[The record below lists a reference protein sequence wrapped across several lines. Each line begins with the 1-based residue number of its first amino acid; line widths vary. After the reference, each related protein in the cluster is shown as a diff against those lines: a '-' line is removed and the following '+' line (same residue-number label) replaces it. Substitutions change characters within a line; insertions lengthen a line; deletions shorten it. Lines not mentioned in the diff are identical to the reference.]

1 MKKIEIFKRRL
12 IFKIEKKEEEEREYD
27 INPEEILGEKIVYLI
42 ILIAAI
48 VISSKVFLLSPT
60 LDEGDVVTKDI
71 IAPRDLKYN
80 DRLGKENLVASI
92 ISGSEKQYIYIPEVE
107 KNAIRKADTFYRIM
121 LQLKGRED
129 EIDFQSALANLD
141 VVIDTEVLEG
151 ILKMKPEEIEKS
163 RERVEAKLREIYSVG
178 VLKGNNLRDPEKSI
192 RDLEGEMDP
201 LERAVV
207 ERFLTPNY
215 IFDEESTRKIIND
228 KISQVDDVIVEI
240 KGGSLIAGKGD
251 ILTKEQISRMRAY
264 GIHSFQKNI
273 SLIISYF
280 IYLLGLSIIFYSVTK
295 RYLRTE
301 LLKKSYFRSTFLIVG
316 VTLMAM
322 RLTSS
327 ELTYLLPVD
336 AMFFLLGILVGP
348 KFAAIMGTFLLSFS
362 MPLLNFDLVYY
373 LANIITFL
381 LGLYLLGSIKN
392 RTTLINAGVKMG
404 FIKMIIVVFVGFI
417 LREDL
422 FKLILD
428 GGAVLLSGIFS
439 GMLTIAL
446 LPYFEKTFNILTT
459 FKLLELGDL
468 SHPLLKELSVN
479 TPGTFHHSMMVAT
492 LSENAAESIG
502 ANAVFARVA
511 AYYHDIGKMKRPNFY
526 VENQRGGENPH
537 NKLTPSMSNL
547 IITAHTKDGVEMA
560 KEQGIPKEI
569 RDIMIEHQGT
579 TLLAY
584 FYNKAKQQDPNI
596 QESDFRYSGPK
607 PRTKESAIIMLADSI
622 EAAVRSLDHKT
633 PITIEK
639 MIRKIINGK
648 IEDNQLSEAD
658 LTFKEIEI
666 IIHNFTKVLMGIHHI
681 RLKYPG
687 QKG

>member
-42 ILIAAI
+42 ILMVAI
-48 VISSKVFLLSPT
+48 VISSKIFLLSPT
-60 LDEGDVVTKDI
+60 LDVGDVVTKDI
-71 IAPRDLKYN
+71 IAPRNLKYN
-80 DRLGKENLVASI
+80 DRLGKENLVSSI
-92 ISGSEKQYIYIPEVE
+92 IVGSEKQYIYIPEVE
-107 KNAIRKADTFYRIM
+107 RTALQKVENFYRIM
-121 LQLKGRED
+121 NQVKAREGAMDFQTVFGDLEVELERDALDGLLKMSPD
-129 EIDFQSALANLD
+129 EIGESQR
-141 VVIDTEVLEG
+141 
-151 ILKMKPEEIEKS
+151 K
-163 RERVEAKLREIYSVG
+163 VEAKLREIYSVG
-178 VLKGNNLRDPEKSI
+178 VLKGKNLRDPGKNIKE
-192 RDLEGEMDP
+192 LESELGP
-201 LERAVV
+201 VERAVV
-207 ERFLTPNY
+207 ERFLTTNY

-228 KISQVDDVIVEI
+228 KISQVDDVIVEL

-251 ILTKEQISRMRAY
+251 ILTMEQVSVMRAY

-273 SLIISYF
+273 TFIISYF
-280 IYLLGLSIIFYSVTK
+280 IYLLGLAIIFYSVTK
-295 RYLRTE
+295 RYLRIE
-301 LLKKSYFRSTFLIVG
+301 LLKKNYFRTTFLIVG

-327 ELTYLLPVD
+327 ELIYLLPID

-348 KFAAIMGTFLLSFS
+348 KFAAIMGAFLLSFS
-362 MPLLNFDLVYY
+362 MPLVNFDLVYY
-373 LANIITFL
+373 LANTITFL

-404 FIKMIIVVFVGFI
+404 FIKMVIVVFVSFI
-417 LREDL
+417 LGED
-422 FKLILD
+422 FFEIILD

-468 SHPLLKELSVN
+468 SHPLLRELSVN

-492 LSENAAESIG
+492 LSENAAEAIG

-537 NKLTPSMSNL
+537 NKLNPSMSNL
-547 IITAHTKDGVEMA
+547 IITSHTKDGVEMA
-560 KEQGIPKEI
+560 KEHGIPREI
-569 RDIMIEHQGT
+569 RDIMTEHQGT

-584 FYNKAKQQDPNI
+584 FYNKAKQQDSNI

-622 EAAVRSLDHKT
+622 EAAVRSLDEKT

-639 MIRKIINGK
+639 MIRKIISGK

>member
-1 MKKIEIFKRRL
+1 
-12 IFKIEKKEEEEREYD
+12 
-27 INPEEILGEKIVYLI
+27 
-42 ILIAAI
+42 
-48 VISSKVFLLSPT
+48 
-60 LDEGDVVTKDI
+60 
-71 IAPRDLKYN
+71 
-80 DRLGKENLVASI
+80 
-92 ISGSEKQYIYIPEVE
+92 
-107 KNAIRKADTFYRIM
+107 
-121 LQLKGRED
+121 
-129 EIDFQSALANLD
+129 
-141 VVIDTEVLEG
+141 
-151 ILKMKPEEIEKS
+151 
-163 RERVEAKLREIYSVG
+163 
-178 VLKGNNLRDPEKSI
+178 
-192 RDLEGEMDP
+192 
-201 LERAVV
+201 
-207 ERFLTPNY
+207 
-215 IFDEESTRKIIND
+215 
-228 KISQVDDVIVEI
+228 
-240 KGGSLIAGKGD
+240 
-251 ILTKEQISRMRAY
+251 
-264 GIHSFQKNI
+264 
-273 SLIISYF
+273 
-280 IYLLGLSIIFYSVTK
+280 
-295 RYLRTE
+295 
-301 LLKKSYFRSTFLIVG
+301 
-316 VTLMAM
+316 
-322 RLTSS
+322 
-327 ELTYLLPVD
+327 
-336 AMFFLLGILVGP
+336 
-348 KFAAIMGTFLLSFS
+348 

-404 FIKMIIVVFVGFI
+404 FIKMIVVVFVGFI